1 MCANQQPPQNGPRAA
16 RRAALLGHFPP
27 PAARLRL
34 RALALCGLGL
44 GLGLSPVGAAATVFG
59 PDGRAPV
66 PQSLRTIA
74 DKIGTI
80 HDPRSRSVCTAFCV
94 APDTVATAA
103 HCLFRTVEETPLR
116 IDDLTVRL
124 HGSRATSRIAGAK
137 RSAAGANVLAGST
150 RLSVRPPI
158 DAVRDWALV
167 RLAQPL
173 CAAGTLKISPRP
185 VEEVMRLSAEGR
197 VYNIAYHRDL
207 PKWQPMLARSCRV
220 RRDFEDA
227 PWKTIRRDFSE
238 PGQLILHTCD
248 TGGASSG
255 SPLIVDGADGPEV
268 VGINV
273 GTYVQSKVIL
283 LNGEIVHR
291 FKSDD
296 VANTGVNAQA
306 FAAALATF
314 RGADLLASSRD
325 IMRLQDALA
334 ARALYKG
341 PRDGRYGVALK
352 AAIEA
357 FERAAAMPITGL
369 ATRPLLTAVVGE
381 SRVVTGKL
389 PSKGRPPTRQR

>member
-1 MCANQQPPQNGPRAA
+1 MAA
-16 RRAALLGHFPP
+16 V
-27 PAARLRL
+27 LRL
-34 RALALCGLGL
+34 CVPAPYLLGL
-44 GLGLSPVGAAATVFG
+44 GLGLSPVGAAAAVFG
-59 PDGRAPV
+59 ADGRAPV
-66 PQSLRTIA
+66 PQSLRAVA

-80 HDPRSRSVCTAFCV
+80 HDPRSRSVCTVFCV

-103 HCLFRTVEETPLR
+103 HCLFRTVDETPLR
-116 IDDLTVRL
+116 IDDLTVSL
-124 HGSRATSRIAGAK
+124 HGARAKSRIAGADK
-137 RSAAGANVLAGST
+137 SAADANVLAGST

-158 DAVRDWALV
+158 DAARDWALV

-173 CAAGTLKISPRP
+173 CSAGTLKISPRP

-207 PKWQPMLARSCRV
+207 PKWQPMLARPCRV
-220 RRDFEDA
+220 KRDFEDA
-227 PWKTIRRDFSE
+227 PWRTIRRDFSE
-238 PGQLILHTCD
+238 SGQLILHRCD

-255 SPLIVDGADGPEV
+255 SPLIVDGTDGPEV

-306 FAAALATF
+306 FAAALAAF

-334 ARALYKG
+334 ARELYKG
-341 PRDGRYGVALK
+341 PRDGRYGPALK

-357 FERAAAMPITGL
+357 FERAAAMPVTGL
-369 ATRPLLTAVVGE
+369 ATRPLLSAVLGE

-389 PSKGRPPTRQR
+389 PAKGRPPTGQR